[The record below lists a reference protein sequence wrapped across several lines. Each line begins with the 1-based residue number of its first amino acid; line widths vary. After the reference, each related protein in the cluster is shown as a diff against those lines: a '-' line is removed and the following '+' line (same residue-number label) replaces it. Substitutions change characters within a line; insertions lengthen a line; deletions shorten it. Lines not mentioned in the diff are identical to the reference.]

1 MQEVFDKLRDL
12 QGVLAKKFAVLE
24 EVKEIPL
31 TLETKEELL
40 NIGKKSYIEKHER
53 LDKTVEDIKS
63 LRFSLDEAENAREH
77 SERQMELIS
86 TQREFEALEKEIK
99 DASLRE
105 QSLRKSLLAKEKY
118 FSELQEQLEEH
129 EQLMEIQEEEVKT
142 ESAKKD
148 ALLKE
153 KQAEINALEKKERA
167 LIPGIDDSILFKFER
182 IIKNKSG
189 IGIVPVHGLVC
200 QGCHMTL
207 PFQFVNEVRIG
218 EDFKFCPYCSRVLYW
233 EDVEGIEQVLHQ
245 VDDAEIEEAGL
256 ADFVDSDEFDDL
268 LE

>member
-1 MQEVFDKLRDL
+1 MQEVFDKLRVL

-24 EVKEIPL
+24 EVKEIPR

-40 NIGKKSYIEKHER
+40 NRGKRTYIEKHER
-53 LDKTVEDIKS
+53 LEKTSDELKA
-63 LRFSLDEAENAREH
+63 LRIALDEAERTREH
-77 SERQMELIS
+77 SEKQMEQIS

-99 DASLRE
+99 DASSRE

-142 ESAKKD
+142 ETEKKD
-148 ALLKE
+148 VLLSE
-153 KQAEINALEKKERA
+153 KHAEIESLLLQEANLT
-167 LIPGIDDSILFKFER
+167 PGIDESILFKFER
-182 IIKNKSG
+182 IIKNKAG
-189 IGIVPVHGLVC
+189 VGIVPVHGHVC

-207 PFQFVNEVRIG
+207 PVQFVNDVRKG
-218 EDFKFCPYCSRVLYW
+218 DDFRFCPYCSRVLYW
-233 EDVEGIEQVLHQ
+233 EE
-245 VDDAEIEEAGL
+245 VDGADMVAQHADDSEIEEAGL

-268 LE
+268 I